1 MKAGRAAA
9 ILALAA
15 TAMALSEFRG
25 FAQDSIAGS
34 SASSG
39 AARTLLDA
47 SRQSA
52 GIGDWAG
59 AAAYI
64 GAAEAQDPGDSDVLY
79 FAALAAVK
87 RGLPLG
93 EALGGLNAALAADR
107 FSYYSV
113 RDASTFK
120 AELLVRERRWK
131 EALDAL
137 GSPSAA
143 ASVDRSYRRI
153 RARAY
158 AGAGDAEAFAAELRE
173 AFERF
178 PDDSSF
184 ARLFLAHAGIIPS
197 SDIARELGETILSR
211 LSSYSAVDPELPVL
225 AAPLMAD
232 IGAKRDAVLAFRAAG
247 GSSPAATLRALE
259 YGLIDEAAASAE
271 LLSGSGPVEL
281 SDLRSL
287 LALAGSPAG
296 REKVASALSAWSGE
310 IVSDRDGTAESGF
323 SISKGLVDGWALDS
337 RHEGRKDT
345 RAIFADGLPVS
356 LALDRAGVEIDV
368 SYSAYPAVASVE
380 FSEKSERRSY
390 SFGPEAFSFSPLAM
404 LRFVG
409 EGRSSISFPYA
420 NPSADISERSCV
432 AAALSVEVDSGSSRK
447 VTQLDHGLPL
457 SSTAYEGGRLYSKTS
472 YVRGKPVLEKADA
485 DGDGRFRTERGF
497 YLKPDGSSDIAWVR
511 TASQGDGVFDY
522 YEQTVF
528 PFRKEWDFDRNGS
541 VDAVQFQLPDGSIEQ
556 EFSSRLDGRLDEA
569 LIVKSGRIVALSMDG
584 VALALLP
591 DANAKLTWIGRK
603 SFDLGRNLPAGEG
616 FFHYQGMRYR
626 LTRIGDLAFGEI
638 IP

>member
-1 MKAGRAAA
+1 MRAGRAAA

-15 TAMALSEFRG
+15 TALALPELRAS
-25 FAQDSIAGS
+25 AQDAGAWL

-47 SRQSA
+47 ARQSA

-64 GAAEAQDPGDSDVLY
+64 GEAAAQDPGDSDVLY
-79 FAALAAVK
+79 LVALAAVK
-87 RGLPLG
+87 RELPLG
-93 EALGGLNAALAADR
+93 EALGSLNAALAADR
-107 FSYYSV
+107 FSYYTA
-113 RDASTFK
+113 RDASTLK

-137 GSPSAA
+137 GSPSSA

-158 AGAGDAEAFAAELRE
+158 AGAGDEEAFAAELRE
-173 AFERF
+173 ALERF
-178 PDDSSF
+178 PDDPAF
-184 ARLFLAHAGIIPS
+184 ARLFLAHAGSIPS
-197 SDIARELGETILSR
+197 SETARELGETILSR
-211 LSSYSAVDPELPVL
+211 LTIYAAVDPELPVL

-232 IGAKRDAVLAFRAAG
+232 IGARRDAVLAFRAAG

-259 YGLIDEAAASAE
+259 YGLIDESAASAE

-281 SDLRSL
+281 GDIRSL

-296 REKVASALSAWSGE
+296 REAVATALSAWSGE

-323 SISKGLVDGWALDS
+323 SISKGLVGDWALDS
-337 RHEGRKDT
+337 KHEGRKDT
-345 RAIFADGLPVS
+345 RALFADGLPVS
-356 LALDRAGVEIDV
+356 LALDRAGVEIDI

-380 FSEKSERRSY
+380 FKEKSERRSY
-390 SFGPEAFSFSPLAM
+390 FFGPEAFSFAPRAM
-404 LRFVG
+404 RRFVG
-409 EGRSSISFPYA
+409 DGRSSISFPYA

-432 AAALSVEVDSGSSRK
+432 AAALSVAVDSGSSRR

-457 SSTAYEGGRLYSKTS
+457 SSTGYENGRLYSTTS
-472 YVRGKPVLEKADA
+472 YERGQPVLEKADV

-497 YLKPDGSSDIAWVR
+497 YLKPDGSSDVAWIR

-556 EFSSRLDGRLDEA
+556 EFSSRLDGRLDES
-569 LIVKSGRIVALSMDG
+569 LIVKSGKIVALSRDG
-584 VALALLP
+584 VSLALLP
-591 DANAKLTWIGRK
+591 DTNAKLTWIGRK
-603 SFDLGRNLPAGEG
+603 SFDLGRNLPEGEG
-616 FFHYQGMRYR
+616 FFHYQGTRYR